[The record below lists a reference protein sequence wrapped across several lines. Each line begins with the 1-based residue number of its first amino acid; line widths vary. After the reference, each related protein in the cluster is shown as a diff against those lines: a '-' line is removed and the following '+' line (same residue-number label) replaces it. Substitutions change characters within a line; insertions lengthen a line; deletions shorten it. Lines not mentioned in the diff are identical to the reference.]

1 MAEASPPVLDDQ
13 SMASDTV
20 PPVTAAID
28 FGTTSSGFAFKFD
41 DSTADVEVNKWVEGL
56 SDKEKTPTTVLL
68 REDKS
73 FHSFGFEAEDEYAD
87 LCQNQQQ
94 KGWRYFH
101 HFKMALYRNEVT
113 FSDDF
118 GLY

>member
-1 MAEASPPVLDDQ
+1 MAEAAPPVLDDP

-20 PPVTAAID
+20 PVVTAAID

-41 DSTADVEVNKWVEGL
+41 DSTNDVEVNKWTEGS

-73 FHSFGFEAEDEYAD
+73 FHSFGFDAEDEYAD
-87 LCQNQQQ
+87 LCQKQKH

-101 HFKMALYRNEVT
+101 HFKMALYRNEVI
-113 FSDDF
+113 FLHRFD
-118 GLY
+118 